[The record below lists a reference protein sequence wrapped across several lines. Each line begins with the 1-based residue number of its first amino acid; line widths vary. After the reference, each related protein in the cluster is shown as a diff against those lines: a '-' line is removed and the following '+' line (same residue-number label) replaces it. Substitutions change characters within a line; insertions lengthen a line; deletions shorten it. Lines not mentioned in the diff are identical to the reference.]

1 MLQQAAATPAATPAT
16 GPQLHIDRPQLPDS
30 LQGGVRKTP
39 FRRHFV
45 CSLLMLILLPRQ
57 AWDKQEETLRKDGG
71 LSFPYVCPEPVLV
84 KWRILYINGVYLF
97 VQDERRGRNVFSLL
111 PPAHL
116 CGRDCKREAAPAGH
130 DALAG
135 DDRGEL
141 AARWRELGRRP
152 SLRVV
157 RANADVLSHFIPRLI
172 ILPRQARDKYRETLK
187 QRFVFRR
194 SDYINHVYDT
204 LDGQLAGQLWWSVD
218 VGGFFCQMDEETLA
232 RDFMLSATAP
242 IMRQVMK
249 RFLFSHFYIKT
260 IMLPRQPRDEHKENS
275 KTDRFL
281 AARRS

>member
-1 MLQQAAATPAATPAT
+1 MARAGTATITA
-16 GPQLHIDRPQLPDS
+16 
-30 LQGGVRKTP
+30 
-39 FRRHFV
+39 
-45 CSLLMLILLPRQ
+45 
-57 AWDKQEETLRKDGG
+57 
-71 LSFPYVCPEPVLV
+71 
-84 KWRILYINGVYLF
+84 
-97 VQDERRGRNVFSLL
+97 RG
-111 PPAHL
+111 A
-116 CGRDCKREAAPAGH
+116 CKRRCFEPFYTKN
-130 DALAG
+130 D
-135 DDRGEL
+135 
-141 AARWRELGRRP
+141 
-152 SLRVV
+152 
-157 RANADVLSHFIPRLI
+157 NLS
-172 ILPRQARDKYRETLK
+172 RQARDKHRETLK